1 MTQRVNPN
9 FAGLLGMDAPPTSEE
24 EEQEHP
30 LVTVDAHEITVV
42 DNPNLPDMS
51 DIDEKMLEG
60 EKQLEI
66 LIDRGL
72 RMTRE
77 LYSDLSTIEP
87 KYRNRHMEVT
97 SMIMATALDAIR
109 HKTELQLKKKE
120 QRLKE
125 KSFGGKPDS
134 DSPKD
139 SDTGFK
145 TREELME
152 FIRATKRQE

>member
-1 MTQRVNPN
+1 
-9 FAGLLGMDAPPTSEE
+9 MDAPPTSEE

-30 LVTVDAHEITVV
+30 MVTVDTHEITVV
-42 DNPNLPDMS
+42 DNPDLPDMS

-72 RMTRE
+72 KMTTE
-77 LYSDLSTIEP
+77 LYQELASVEP

-120 QRLKE
+120 HRLKE
-125 KSFGGKPDS
+125 KSFSGKQDA
-134 DSPKD
+134 DTPKD
-139 SDTGFK
+139 GGTGFR

-152 FIRATKRQE
+152 YIRGARRGE